1 MLKKLNS
8 KQLPCLTIRSWNISL
23 HLATCQIKK
32 LSVIQLRSPQITCA
46 ATQKEYCLKLE
57 SLLGFHRAILI
68 GFGLHLPL
76 MVLRCKSAQAN
87 ETEWQGPA
95 VPRGTTL
102 GGPTQ

>member
-1 MLKKLNS
+1 
-8 KQLPCLTIRSWNISL
+8 
-23 HLATCQIKK
+23 
-32 LSVIQLRSPQITCA
+32 
-46 ATQKEYCLKLE
+46 
-57 SLLGFHRAILI
+57 
-68 GFGLHLPL
+68 